1 MTPRSTSLL
10 SIALAAL
17 FLGCGHTY
25 AIWIGPDATV
35 STLAFGLASKPHGS
49 HPEALNWF
57 GVSTCQAVDSN
68 LGFHERKRIWAVRGW
83 DLPDSSRL
91 IHSIAYG
98 HVPPGFVESVPAQPL
113 SPGCYVAS
121 VSASTYEE
129 AEVYFWIDADRAVK
143 LWTRAQF
150 DSATVAY
157 GRSMAEFQVNYDSVF
172 AKCSKAYKAA
182 TTAMDTAQVE
192 KAVWGDTVRFG
203 AVTCG
208 EIQGEYQHW
217 TGKPI

>member
-1 MTPRSTSLL
+1 MAAADARFVRRTPIAQNRMTPRSTSLL

-129 AEVYFWIDADRAVK
+129 AEVYFWIDADREVK
-143 LWTRAQF
+143 LGHEPNSILPLWP
-150 DSATVAY
+150 
-157 GRSMAEFQVNYDSVF
+157 
-172 AKCSKAYKAA
+172 
-182 TTAMDTAQVE
+182 
-192 KAVWGDTVRFG
+192 
-203 AVTCG
+203 
-208 EIQGEYQHW
+208 
-217 TGKPI
+217 TGGLWRNSR